1 MSIKLNLPLRSGF
14 STQSSHSLI
23 SVMTSAF
30 QPKKPNTEPVFYS
43 GQGSFTTKG
52 NLTDNMNVKRINV
65 LFSRQN
71 RNETHL
77 VKMFSF
83 HSFPFTHT

>member
-65 LFSRQN
+65 LFS
-71 RNETHL
+71 
-77 VKMFSF
+77 
-83 HSFPFTHT
+83 